1 MVDVG
6 RPAAVNGVADGGVF
20 GQLVLQVHHRL
31 GAPDEQ
37 DGVAVVQPTH
47 LIWGQQFAAAH
58 LKIGGV
64 RSGFALGLTVSSGV
78 NRGFPKGLRNVLMR

>member
-6 RPAAVNGVADGGVF
+6 RPAAVYGVADGGVF

-37 DGVAVVQPTH
+37 DGVAVVQPPH

-64 RSGFALGLTVSSGV
+64 RAGFSLGLTVGFRVDS
-78 NRGFPKGLRNVLMR
+78 GFPKGLGDVLVG

>member
-6 RPAAVNGVADGGVF
+6 RPTAVNGVTDGGVI
-20 GQLVLQVHHRL
+20 GQLVLQIHHRL

-64 RSGFALGLTVSSGV
+64 RAGFPLGLTVGAGV

>member
-6 RPAAVNGVADGGVF
+6 RPTAVNGVTDGGVI
-20 GQLVLQVHHRL
+20 GQLVLQIHHRL

-37 DGVAVVQPTH
+37 DGVAVVQPPH
-47 LIWGQQFAAAH
+47 FIGGQQFAAAH

-64 RSGFALGLTVSSGV
+64 RAGFPLGLTVGPGV
-78 NRGFPKGLRNVLMR
+78 DGGFPKGFGNVLVG